1 VTATGKLLRLGAAEF
16 DVEDMIGRPDVLD
29 QTNSAATV
37 VNDYVWGTPTPPPTV
52 IPYAWLAPPM
62 RFRAD
67 APINTARVTQ
77 YGAGTAIATDA
88 TSIANYGLVEEQVT
102 LSTDLPA
109 DAQALVNWLVRYY
122 ADFRMRCPSITIN
135 LNSGALG
142 QVDVWRVLGVRIGDR
157 ISIPDAPATWPA
169 GSSTLFVEGVTRVES
184 AAQRTVTWNTSPVI
198 GAAPGQVGPWFRLNS
213 SLLGGSDLVPF

>member
-37 VNDYVWGTPTPPPTV
+37 VNDYVWGTPTPPPAV
-52 IPYAWLAPPM
+52 IPY
-62 RFRAD
+62 
-67 APINTARVTQ
+67 
-77 YGAGTAIATDA
+77 
-88 TSIANYGLVEEQVT
+88 
-102 LSTDLPA
+102 
-109 DAQALVNWLVRYY
+109 
-122 ADFRMRCPSITIN
+122 PSITIN